1 MSYIVPQE
9 LLKIPFVEERFQE
22 VLRALRS
29 ADLHDAQADALWD
42 QAWQAVEQPHPA
54 AQLRDLQALL
64 DALHPL
70 CAMGKAVPPCLA

>member
-1 MSYIVPQE
+1 MTAIVHQPVCFS
-9 LLKIPFVEERFQE
+9 LVEVRFQE

-29 ADLHDAQADALWD
+29 ADLHDTQADSLWD

-54 AQLRDLQALL
+54 AQLCDLQTLL

-70 CAMGKAVPPCLA
+70 YVTAKEVPACLI